1 MAAAIRVVSGRKSVE
16 PNLAESL
23 HSRNHLLDDMFS
35 ARVVKMQNKKKKD
48 DDIEKDADD
57 YEDNDNE
64 YIEKVGVNII

>member
-64 YIEKVGVNII
+64 YIEKVGVNMI

>member
-1 MAAAIRVVSGRKSVE
+1 MAAGIRVVSGRKSVE

-64 YIEKVGVNII
+64 YIEKVGVNIV

>member
-1 MAAAIRVVSGRKSVE
+1 
-16 PNLAESL
+16 
-23 HSRNHLLDDMFS
+23 MFS

>member
-64 YIEKVGVNII
+64 YIEKVGVNIV